1 MSKTILLDGYYGAR
15 NIGDELI
22 LTSLIQLIQQ
32 YSDRTDT
39 DYRIIAGSHN
49 PNHTVTHHDVD
60 AAVPRFTPSIDDHRA
75 WLRAAREA
83 DEFWIGGGGLFGP
96 RKMLKYAAS
105 ASVARSFGTRVA
117 TVGIGVRPFHDGP
130 EHSRRVARELLRHTD
145 TITVR
150 DRDSATSLSD
160 IGVDQ
165 PIHTLAD
172 PVFGYDIVADRYAS
186 IPASVDRQLDDET
199 LVVSVREP
207 EVRNLDKTA
216 LAETL
221 DRTLESTGC
230 SILFVPFQTNRTPSD
245 VTVAVGIA
253 NRMKSNQISVVEE
266 EIGFREMVQVLEAA
280 PLVIGMRLHSII
292 TAAVVDTPVLG
303 LAYHPK
309 CESILRQLGQDPI
322 IWCDAIDTDRLS
334 TAIIGAWE
342 EGTPYVSEAKATL
355 RQDAQSLI
363 ETVEKGQSACS
374 PVRIPLLT
382 AEVVRAGTEKLLS

>member
-1 MSKTILLDGYYGAR
+1 MSKTILLDGYYGDR

-22 LTSLIQLIQQ
+22 LTSLIQLIQR
-32 YSDRTDT
+32 YGDRTNT
-39 DYRIIAGSHN
+39 EYRIIAGSHD
-49 PNHTVTHHDVD
+49 PVYTETHHDVD
-60 AAVPRFTPSIDDHRA
+60 AAIPRFTPSIDDHRE
-75 WLRAAREA
+75 WLRAARKA

-105 ASVARSFGTRVA
+105 AALARSFGTRVA

-130 EHSRRVARELLRHTD
+130 KHSRRIARELLRHTD

-150 DRDSATSLSD
+150 DQDSATALSE

-172 PVFGYDIVADRYAS
+172 PVFGYDITTDKHAS
-186 IPASVDRQLDDET
+186 IPASVDQQLDDET

-207 EVRNLDKTA
+207 EVRELDKTT

-221 DRTLESTGC
+221 DRVLESTGC

-245 VTVAVGIA
+245 VTIAVDVA
-253 NRMKSNQISVVEE
+253 NRMKSDRTTVIEE

-322 IWCDAIDTDRLS
+322 IWCDTIDSNRLS
-334 TAIIGAWE
+334 TAIISAWE
-342 EGTPYVSEAKATL
+342 EGTPYMSDATADL
-355 RQDAQSLI
+355 RQNAQSLI
-363 ETVEKGQSACS
+363 ETVEKGKAACS
-374 PVRIPLLT
+374 PVRIPILV
-382 AEVVRAGTEKLLS
+382 AEIVQAGVKKFLS